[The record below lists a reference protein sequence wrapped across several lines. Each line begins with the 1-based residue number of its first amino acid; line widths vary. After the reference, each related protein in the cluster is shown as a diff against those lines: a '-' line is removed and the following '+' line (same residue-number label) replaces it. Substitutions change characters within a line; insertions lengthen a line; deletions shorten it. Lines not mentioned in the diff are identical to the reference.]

1 MSRYI
6 IYQADTMDAPG
17 WERRKHVNGD
27 HEAFTAVLA
36 EQFDSTGGLLPQVGD
51 RLTEYVHVPA
61 FADNQLPQAST
72 HYRAGDWEITQVEEY
87 TSGAPAS
94 RFESIVVCVCRYAP
108 IASELYPLDPV
119 QVSAD
124 SFGDDLEAYEA
135 WKQSELISS

>member
-17 WERRKHVNGD
+17 WERRKYVNGD
-27 HEAFTAVLA
+27 HEAFTAILA
-36 EQFDSTGGLLPQVGD
+36 EQFDSTGGALPQVGD

-61 FADNQLPQAST
+61 FADSQFPEAST
-72 HYRAGDWEITQVEEY
+72 HYRAGDWEIAQVEEY
-87 TSGAPAS
+87 TPGAPAS

-108 IASELYPLDPV
+108 IASELHPMDPV

-124 SFGDDLEAYEA
+124 SFGDDPEAYEA
-135 WKQSELISS
+135 WRQSELISS